1 MANSDFFPH
10 ENIRDSQHAFMNIIT
25 ENLEKKKS
33 ILIHAPT
40 GIGKTAAVIAP
51 VLEFALKNKLDVFFL
66 TSRHSQHLIAVET
79 LKKIKNKGHDF
90 KAADIIGKKWICLQ
104 DVEKLHSSEFAD
116 YCKSLRENNHCSFYE
131 NTKDNGSLSVNAKL
145 ALEKIDKPMHIE
157 EISEICKELKV
168 CPYEILINLSKEAN
182 FIITDY
188 FYIFDDM
195 IRTNFFRKTDKELS
209 KSIIIVDEAHNLG
222 ERVRDL
228 MSSRISTFSLQ
239 KASDE
244 ASKFGY
250 QKLAVSLAKINQIL
264 KELSDA
270 NEKKISK
277 YDFKD
282 RMSFYDYN
290 ELIKDLN
297 KAADDVRE
305 KQKNSF
311 MGSIAR
317 FLYLWNG
324 EDEGFT
330 RIIVKGTY
338 KGRPTITLSY
348 ICLDPSLA
356 TQHVIEDSYSTV
368 IMSGT
373 LTPTSMYREILGFPD
388 DAVEAEFKSPF
399 PAENRMNI
407 IVPETTTKYSSR
419 SEKQY
424 EDIAEKC
431 NQISKIIPGNI
442 ALFFPSY
449 DMMEKIER
457 YLDLGRSIFMEEKGM
472 KKHEKTKFLEKF
484 KKTLN
489 GAMLAVVGGSFSE
502 GIDLPGILKCVVVIG
517 LPLQPPDL
525 ETKEMINYYDHKFGK
540 GWDYGY
546 IFPAMNKVMQAA
558 GRCIRNEKDRAVR
571 IFLDE
576 RYTNSQYLRFFPKD
590 WDIQILKNW
599 EDEIINFFSES

>member
-104 DVEKLHSSEFAD
+104 DVEKLNSSEFAD

-228 MSSRISTFSLQ
+228 MSSKISTFSLQ

-399 PAENRMNI
+399 PKENRMNI

-525 ETKEMINYYDHKFGK
+525 ETKEMITYYDHKFGK

-590 WDIQILKNW
+590 WDIQVLKNW
-599 EDEIINFFSES
+599 EEEIINFFSES